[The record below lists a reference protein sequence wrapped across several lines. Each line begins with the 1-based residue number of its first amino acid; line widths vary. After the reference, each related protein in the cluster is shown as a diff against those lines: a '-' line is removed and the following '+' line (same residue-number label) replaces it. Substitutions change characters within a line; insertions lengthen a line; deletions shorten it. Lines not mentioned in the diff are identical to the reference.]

1 MSTKKCKRKL
11 VCKSTENLSELA
23 SRLNNLCNDLN
34 QQFHVN
40 WGGCCYIAHC
50 ITKLLELDNVK
61 YSVIVFDDECILMR
75 CKSFNDLPRSMAHYA
90 IMLGSGVDTECTINC
105 KESDYD
111 LYFKTFDTTSQDLLD
126 HYLDNDWNSYYET
139 EHNQEVLTII
149 EEYYYEFT
157 KNLRE
162 G

>member
-1 MSTKKCKRKL
+1 M

>member
-1 MSTKKCKRKL
+1 M

-90 IMLGSGVDTECTINC
+90 IILGSGVDTECTINC

-157 KNLRE
+157 KDLRE

>member
-1 MSTKKCKRKL
+1 M

-23 SRLNNLCNDLN
+23 SRLNSLCDDLD

-50 ITKLLELDNVK
+50 ITKLLELDNVQ

-90 IMLGSGVDTECTINC
+90 VMLGSGVNPECTINC
-105 KESDYD
+105 EESDYD

>member
-1 MSTKKCKRKL
+1 M

-90 IMLGSGVDTECTINC
+90 IILGSGVDTECTINC

>member
-1 MSTKKCKRKL
+1 M
-11 VCKSTENLSELA
+11 VYKSTENLSELA

-50 ITKLLELDNVK
+50 ITKLLELDNVQ

-90 IMLGSGVDTECTINC
+90 VMLGSGVNR
-105 KESDYD
+105 KKSP
-111 LYFKTFDTTSQDLLD
+111 
-126 HYLDNDWNSYYET
+126 
-139 EHNQEVLTII
+139 
-149 EEYYYEFT
+149 
-157 KNLRE
+157 
-162 G
+162 

>member
-1 MSTKKCKRKL
+1 M

-50 ITKLLELDNVK
+50 ITKLLELDNVN

-75 CKSFNDLPRSMAHYA
+75 CKSFKELPRSMAHYA
-90 IMLGSGVDTECTINC
+90 IMLGSGVNPEWAINC
-105 KESDYD
+105 VESDYD
-111 LYFKTFDTTSQDLLD
+111 LYFKIFDTTSQDLLN
-126 HYLDNDWNSYYET
+126 HYLYNDWNSYYKT
-139 EHNQEVLTII
+139 EHNQEILTII
-149 EEYYYEFT
+149 EEYYDEFT